1 VRASPLSKT
10 DALFSIARACA
21 REREKAESSGADL
34 REHQVRARP
43 GHSMVVK
50 ESVVIVGMDTRERT
64 FIASVAHRC
73 SLLGAYMGSFTQ
85 PSA

>member
-1 VRASPLSKT
+1 
-10 DALFSIARACA
+10 
-21 REREKAESSGADL
+21 
-34 REHQVRARP
+34 
-43 GHSMVVK
+43 MVVK